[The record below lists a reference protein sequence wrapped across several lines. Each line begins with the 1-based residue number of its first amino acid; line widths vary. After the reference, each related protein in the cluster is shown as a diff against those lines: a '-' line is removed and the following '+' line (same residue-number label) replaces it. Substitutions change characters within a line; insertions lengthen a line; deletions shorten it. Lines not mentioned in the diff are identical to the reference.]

1 MGLGVRY
8 KNLSTDG
15 HVATVVWF
23 AGMGIRFGARKN
35 GVNGAAVGQRGNA
48 RGENEALGR
57 EHIVALVFPDASGSF
72 NLINAF
78 VYLFAFICLFAWAPT
93 AKNF

>member
-15 HVATVVWF
+15 HFATVVWF

-48 RGENEALGR
+48 WGENEALGR
-57 EHIVALVFPDASGSF
+57 EHIVALVFPDASDSF
-72 NLINAF
+72 NVINTF
-78 VYLFAFICLFAWAPT
+78 VYLFAWAPT
-93 AKNF
+93 AKTF

>member
-8 KNLSTDG
+8 MNLSTDG
-15 HVATVVWF
+15 HVATVVWL
-23 AGMGIRFGARKN
+23 AGIGARKN

-48 RGENEALGR
+48 RGGYEALGR

-72 NLINAF
+72 NIICTF

-93 AKNF
+93 AKTF